1 MAPFFCLSYS
11 PCDRSYFLVGYY
23 GSKSSN
29 TYDLTPL
36 SSLKCMTSCLRVAA
50 LLRSNSLKQTP
61 YGPFP
66 LASAL
71 QITYHCKITCVFLN
85 LPVTTDI
92 KSMTLLR
99 RRLRRQGQVI
109 AHRGA
114 SLPAVT
120 EVISGDHRRPYF

>member
-1 MAPFFCLSYS
+1 MAPFFCLSCS
-11 PCDRSYFLVGYY
+11 PCDRSYFMVGHY

-36 SSLKCMTSCLRVAA
+36 SSLKFMTPCLRVAA
-50 LLRSNSLKQTP
+50 LPRSDSSKQILD
-61 YGPFP
+61 GPFP
-66 LASAL
+66 LAPAL
-71 QITYHCKITCVFLN
+71 KITYYCKITCVFLH
-85 LPVTTDI
+85 LPVITDV

-99 RRLRRQGQVI
+99 RGLRSQGQII

-120 EVISGDHRRPYF
+120 EVISGDHRRP

>member
-1 MAPFFCLSYS
+1 MAPFFCLSFS

-36 SSLKCMTSCLRVAA
+36 SSLTFMTSCLRVAA
-50 LLRSNSLKQTP
+50 LPRSDSSKQTLD
-61 YGPFP
+61 GPFP

-71 QITYHCKITCVFLN
+71 KITYYCKITCVFLH

-92 KSMTLLR
+92 TSMTLLR
-99 RRLRRQGQVI
+99 RGLRRKGQVI
-109 AHRGA
+109 ANRGV

-120 EVISGDHRRPYF
+120 EVISGDHRRP

>member
-1 MAPFFCLSYS
+1 MAPFSCLSYS

-23 GSKSSN
+23 GSKSSD
-29 TYDLTPL
+29 TCDLTPF

-50 LLRSNSLKQTP
+50 LLRSDSSKQTP

-71 QITYHCKITCVFLN
+71 QVTYHCKITCVFLH
-85 LPVTTDI
+85 LPVITDI
-92 KSMTLLR
+92 KSMTLL

-114 SLPAVT
+114 SLPAVI
-120 EVISGDHRRPYF
+120 EVINGEHRRP